1 MSLENMLCVM
11 KFTHRKYFLV
21 FDRRKRWPRWT
32 RWENGNKGWCKDT
45 NKEIK
50 EKRHNPKRKKGKK
63 DEENV
68 LSNRKPLSI

>member
-11 KFTHRKYFLV
+11 KFTHSKYFLV
-21 FDRRKRWPRWT
+21 FDRRKRWPR
-32 RWENGNKGWCKDT
+32 RENGNKGWCKDT

-63 DEENV
+63 GEENV

>member
-11 KFTHRKYFLV
+11 KFTHSKYFLV
-21 FDRRKRWPRWT
+21 FDRRKRWPR
-32 RWENGNKGWCKDT
+32 RENGNKGWCKDT

-50 EKRHNPKRKKGKK
+50 EKRHKPKGKKGKK

-68 LSNRKPLSI
+68 LSNH